1 LGANIE
7 MTNFEIVQV
16 PSVIPILLEAC
27 PGIEPIWAEHQTR
40 PSIGEYIDIAVV
52 AQYLADS
59 YSSNNTHFMPTFF
72 ATVEDILVNGHP
84 KQKEMIVIG
93 LLETL
98 QNVTSHRHSGYQV
111 FERWLGPATL
121 TQWKALEVLW
131 QGKSS
136 LMDVVR
142 DEKKGR

>member
-1 LGANIE
+1 
-7 MTNFEIVQV
+7 
-16 PSVIPILLEAC
+16 
-27 PGIEPIWAEHQTR
+27 
-40 PSIGEYIDIAVV
+40 
-52 AQYLADS
+52 
-59 YSSNNTHFMPTFF
+59 MPTFF

-84 KQKEMIVIG
+84 KKMEMIVIG

-111 FERWLGPATL
+111 FERWLGSATL